1 MSPRTR
7 NCALRGVRAGRV
19 ARTAPEREQVDV
31 TKHVIYLCQENTSL
45 DCLGHGKLPCCHARP
60 AIQHGAEASVTQSL
74 QVKFRTSF
82 FSYFFSSRWSGT
94 VNLQELS
101 TWRPRPSTASTVP
114 PPAAQTAADRRSRQR
129 TATNQ
134 HTHTHTHTHIT
145 MRTLAELAERDWEQG
160 QRRRSAGFGAPPY
173 DASACKGKG
182 GGKRGGGG
190 EQPRSPILPVLL
202 VLACAGMA
210 WYQASGPA
218 GKKRGSSS
226 GNVGLLQANGRT
238 SLWMSDGAKDDL
250 MDDLGDLLVDLL
262 KRPARA
268 HGERQRRGE
277 VARKGYSDVRNHND
291 TVPIDE
297 LLKGLA
303 MADAAV
309 VPHATTAAAA
319 APSIIAGQ
327 MQQQDTAR
335 THRHF
340 NARGEQATHEPRPV
354 GLSNMAPP
362 ASSTDGPYDPTA
374 VCIAVA
380 AAVLVVV
387 GTAHAMR
394 SQRQRQMEA
403 EAFQQ
408 KEERR
413 LADLA
418 KYRQEQVLQMRRER
432 LRKTFRKI
440 VQQVLDGLA
449 AERRK
454 LAMQRRRQAIDSS
467 YQPADTE
474 AVRAA
479 WIARLQ
485 PQTAMPCAN
494 PANAA
499 QASSATMTS
508 TCTNPS
514 CNNPHCTGCFQP
526 AQMHTDAEQ
535 AVLGLREEIT
545 VMGLDGRQYFGQAL
559 LDTGNGAHTV
569 ITRQFAEAAG
579 LIGADGNPIGINNP
593 QTITIGGAVAGAHET
608 QVVCPCVQMKIGGV
622 QLVANVTIAAD
633 GGIERSQD
641 VIVSMADI
649 QKLVDSGQVRFDPT
663 AR

>member
-1 MSPRTR
+1 VVQ
-7 NCALRGVRAGRV
+7 L
-19 ARTAPEREQVDV
+19 
-31 TKHVIYLCQENTSL
+31 I
-45 DCLGHGKLPCCHARP
+45 
-60 AIQHGAEASVTQSL
+60 
-74 QVKFRTSF
+74 QVKLTGAPQPPA
-82 FSYFFSSRWSGT
+82 GT
-94 VNLQELS
+94 VNLETAQAAARS
-101 TWRPRPSTASTVP
+101 TSRADGPSQPPR
-114 PPAAQTAADRRSRQR
+114 AQPR
-129 TATNQ
+129 TN
-134 HTHTHTHTHIT
+134 THTHTHTHIT
-145 MRTLAELAERDWEQG
+145 MRTLAEVKERDWDQG
-160 QRRRSAGFGAPPY
+160 QRRRSAGFAAPPY
-173 DASACKGKG
+173 GASACKGKG

-210 WYQASGPA
+210 WYQASGPT
-218 GKKRGSSS
+218 GKKRSSSS

-268 HGERQRRGE
+268 HGERQQRGE
-277 VARKGYSDVRNHND
+277 VARKGHSDVRSHND

-309 VPHATTAAAA
+309 PTASGCICADASTVNGAFSHRGCGRGIDLTAGGYEDRDWCDTVDPHCVGALGPGSDYCGRIATKAAAA

-340 NARGEQATHEPRPV
+340 NARGEQATHEPRPA

-362 ASSTDGPYDPTA
+362 ASSTDGPYDLTA
-374 VCIAVA
+374 VCITVA
-380 AAVLVVV
+380 AAVLVAV

-394 SQRQRQMEA
+394 SQSQRQMEA

-418 KYRQEQVLQMRRER
+418 RYRQEQVLQMRRER

-467 YQPADTE
+467 YHPADTE

-499 QASSATMTS
+499 QASSATMIS

-526 AQMHTDAEQ
+526 AQRHTDTEQ
-535 AVLGLREEIT
+535 AALGLREEIT
-545 VMGLDGRQYFGQAL
+545 VIGLDGRQYFGQAL
-559 LDTGNGAHTV
+559 LDTGNAAYTV

-633 GGIERSQD
+633 GGIERNQD
-641 VIVSMADI
+641 VIISMADI
-649 QKLVDSGQVRFDPT
+649 QQLVDSGQARFDPT